1 VAAPVL
7 LISSDPFL
15 GASLEAVARGRL
27 QVARLDPSRRRWS
40 GPGGPAA
47 GTVVLDV
54 TARQREVL
62 RAWVRHHHA
71 GPLVVLL
78 KPAER
83 VPSPAA
89 RPDQVVIGRPFRL
102 GDLVRCSR
110 TLRPPGRTAPKP
122 DPPRSAGLGRA
133 RTRPTGSWGPCTGG

>member
-1 VAAPVL
+1 VAEPVL

-27 QVARLDPSRRRWS
+27 QVARLDPSRRPLVW
-40 GPGGPAA
+40 PGGPAA

-62 RAWVRHHHA
+62 RTWVRHHHP

-83 VPSPAA
+83 PPSPT
-89 RPDQVVIGRPFRL
+89 PDRAQVVIGRPFRL
-102 GDLVRCSR
+102 GDLVSV
-110 TLRPPGRTAPKP
+110 LEDPPVPGPDAPEP
-122 DPPRSAGLGRA
+122 DPPEHGAPA
-133 RTRPTGSWGPCTGG
+133 R